1 MLKSSTD
8 FLQAATK
15 EYVWTNEKRSMR
27 NMQRLQAS
35 EMVHIRQSWH
45 TVQLLHKH

>member
-35 EMVHIRQSWH
+35 EMVHIRQSGH